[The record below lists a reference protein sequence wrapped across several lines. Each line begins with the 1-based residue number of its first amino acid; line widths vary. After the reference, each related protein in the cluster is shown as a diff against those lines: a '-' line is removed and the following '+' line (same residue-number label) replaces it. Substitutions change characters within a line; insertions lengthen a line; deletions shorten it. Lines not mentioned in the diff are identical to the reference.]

1 MVLPKMRKYIFA
13 HAYLNI
19 LGMCFIHNRE
29 VYKHKVMVTIIIV
42 MT

>member
-1 MVLPKMRKYIFA
+1 MVLSKMRKYVFA

-29 VYKHKVMVTIIIV
+29 AYKHKVMVTITIA